1 MGLADRWYMQE
12 RGRLRQAWR
21 RHRPPER
28 VVSFEPVGVP
38 NQGAT
43 RFWRWVRGI
52 GLAIEVL
59 VLSVAVVLVI
69 LWHWHIYRVG
79 LAL

>member
-1 MGLADRWYMQE
+1 MGLTDRWYMQE

-28 VVSFEPVGVP
+28 VVSFEPAGVRS
-38 NQGAT
+38 QGAT

-52 GLAIEVL
+52 GLTVEVMM
-59 VLSVAVVLVI
+59 LSVAAVLVVL
-69 LWHWHIYRVG
+69 WFWHIYR
-79 LAL
+79 LAQ

>member
-28 VVSFEPVGVP
+28 VVSFEPVGVR

-43 RFWRWVRGI
+43 RFWRWVRGV

-69 LWHWHIYRVG
+69 LWYWHIYRVG